1 LQEAIQE
8 QGQRGGRN
16 RKPEY
21 SLEDITFTEQEKHT
35 MAKQALVT
43 QTEDEM
49 SIALTVQ
56 EVDAREAY
64 NAAIYALQIAWHAR
78 REKAW
83 RIYEDEL
90 ADNDSDYRHAVT
102 MAQRAY
108 RDGTSDLNIA

>member
-1 LQEAIQE
+1 
-8 QGQRGGRN
+8 
-16 RKPEY
+16 
-21 SLEDITFTEQEKHT
+21 
-35 MAKQALVT
+35 MAKQNLVT

-56 EVDAREAY
+56 EADAREAY

-83 RIYEDEL
+83 RSYEDEL